1 MDATHDP
8 RPLTRADSALRY
20 GLAVLMM
27 LLFGAVWVSVV
38 ERDPS
43 RLGVGLL
50 DAALAVVALVL
61 LRWRRVSPLLIVL
74 VTALLTFGSIMA
86 TGPAF
91 VAYVS
96 LCTHRRWREI
106 ALAAAALW
114 VSRFSGDLKYVDASP
129 LFIQQSVVTMTALTV
144 SLVTLTISGLYL
156 RGLRDLRQARAE
168 QEAATEREE
177 RERVEQI
184 KLGERERIAREMH
197 DVLAHRLSLL
207 SLHAGALAH
216 RTDLEADEIRAIAVV
231 IQDNA
236 HNSLVELRHALGQ
249 LREATLAGPPQPTF
263 SDLGSLFD
271 EVRAAGQEV
280 AVTDAITEPSL
291 VPTQIGRH
299 VYRVVQESLTNAR
312 KHAPTSPVQVDVS
325 GAPGSSLR
333 VRVSNPLDDA
343 GAVSQGDGMGLIGL
357 SERMLIVNGDLRYR
371 VDDGRFV
378 LMASLPWPVQS

>member
-20 GLAVLMM
+20 GAAALMM

-61 LRWRRVSPLLIVL
+61 LRWRRASPLLIAL

-96 LCTHRRWREI
+96 LCTHRLRRQI
-106 ALAAAALW
+106 AIAAAALW
-114 VSRFSGDLKYVDASP
+114 VSRFTGDLKYVDASP
-129 LFIQQSVVTMTALTV
+129 LTQQTVVTMTALTV

-207 SLHAGALAH
+207 ALHAGALAH
-216 RTDLEADEIRAIAVV
+216 RTDLEVDEIRAIAVV

-236 HNSLVELRHALGQ
+236 HHSLVELRHALGQ
-249 LREATLAGPPQPTF
+249 LREATSAGPPQPTF

-280 AVTDAITEPSL
+280 AVTDAVTEPSL

-299 VYRVVQESLTNAR
+299 AYRVVQESLTNAR

-333 VRVSNPLDDA
+333 VQVSNPLDDA
-343 GAVSQGDGMGLIGL
+343 RAASQGDGMGLIGL

-378 LMASLPWPVQS
+378 LTAALPWPVQA